1 MQKVCI
7 LGDGSWGTTL
17 AILLFEKGYQVTL
30 WSYNAKYA
38 ALLDKKRENIKFL
51 PFIPIPDG
59 INITA
64 SLNSALEDK
73 DFIIIAVPSVY
84 FRDIVKK
91 IKAAAK
97 DTIFVSVTKGIEI
110 EKFKRASEII
120 SEELGEIN
128 LGVFSGPTIAYEVVN
143 KKPSSAVAASSSKE
157 TAAKIQEFFFTPYF
171 RIYTSCDV
179 IGVELGGALKNII
192 AVAAGICD
200 GLELGNN
207 AKAALLSRGLAEMIR
222 YGKFLK
228 AEPETFFGLSGLGD
242 MVTTCFSP
250 KSRNRSLGEKVG
262 RGMKLKD
269 ILEGMDMVAE
279 GVYTAKAVYE
289 FSKQHGID
297 MPITEKVYQVL
308 YDGKS
313 PYDAVNELMSRQP
326 KPEAVSE
333 E

>member
-30 WSYNAKYA
+30 WSYDAEYA
-38 ALLDKKRENIKFL
+38 VCLDKKRENIKFL
-51 PFIPIPDG
+51 PSISIPDDIG
-59 INITA
+59 ITSSINA
-64 SLNSALEDK
+64 ALKNK
-73 DFIIIAVPSVY
+73 DFIVIAVPSVY
-84 FRDIVKK
+84 FRSVVRK
-91 IKAAAK
+91 IKIAVKNA
-97 DTIFVSVTKGIEI
+97 IFVSVTKGIEI

-120 SEELGEIN
+120 SEELGEVN
-128 LGVFSGPTIAYEVVN
+128 SGVLSGPTIAYEVVN
-143 KKPSSAVAASSSKE
+143 KKPSSAVAASSNKD
-157 TAAKIQEFFFTPYF
+157 TAVKIQELFFTPYF
-171 RIYTSCDV
+171 RIYTSYDV

-192 AVAAGICD
+192 ALAAGICN

-222 YGKFLK
+222 FGKFLK
-228 AEPETFFGLSGLGD
+228 ARPETFFGLSGLGD
-242 MVTTCFSP
+242 MVTTCFSLE
-250 KSRNRSLGEKVG
+250 SRNRSLGEKIG
-262 RGMKLKD
+262 RGMKLED
-269 ILEGMDMVAE
+269 ILEGMNMVAE

-313 PYDAVNELMSRQP
+313 PHDAVNELMSRQP
-326 KPEAVSE
+326 KPEAVFGE
-333 E
+333 